1 MNRGIIP
8 PVQSGNDP
16 LNLSQN
22 DRTQTGKNMELNK
35 LSLSELKRQ
44 KTRIEAE
51 INRRTINSKRD
62 LLKKVQKLAA
72 EAGVP
77 LSELLGKKEAAP
89 KAAKT
94 GKAAVKKTRGSKG
107 KVAPKYRNPADASQ
121 TWTGRGRQPL
131 WVSGY
136 TATGKSITD
145 LLIK

>member
-1 MNRGIIP
+1 
-8 PVQSGNDP
+8 
-16 LNLSQN
+16 
-22 DRTQTGKNMELNK
+22 MELNK

-44 KTRIEAE
+44 KGRIETE
-51 INRRTINSKRD
+51 IARRSETSKRD

-77 LSELLGKKEAAP
+77 LSELLGVKKEPKTAAR
-89 KAAKT
+89 KAT
-94 GKAAVKKTRGSKG
+94 PKKTRGSKG

-136 TATGKSITD
+136 VASGKSIND
-145 LLIK
+145 LLI

>member
-1 MNRGIIP
+1 M
-8 PVQSGNDP
+8 V
-16 LNLSQN
+16 LS
-22 DRTQTGKNMELNK
+22 K
-35 LSLSELKRQ
+35 LSLTELQRQ

-51 INRRTINSKRD
+51 IARRSVNSKRD
-62 LLKKVQKLAA
+62 LLKKVQKLAD

-77 LSELLGKKEAAP
+77 LSELLGTKAP
-89 KAAKT
+89 KATKSA
-94 GKAAVKKTRGSKG
+94 KAAPKKTRGSKG

-136 TATGKSITD
+136 VSSGKAITD

>member
-1 MNRGIIP
+1 M
-8 PVQSGNDP
+8 
-16 LNLSQN
+16 
-22 DRTQTGKNMELNK
+22 NMELNK

-51 INRRTINSKRD
+51 IARRSLNSKRD
-62 LLKKVQKLAA
+62 LLKKVQKMAA

-77 LSELLGKKEAAP
+77 LSELLGTKKESV
-89 KAAKT
+89 AAKT
-94 GKAAVKKTRGSKG
+94 PKASKATAKKTRGSKG
-107 KVAPKYRNPADASQ
+107 KVAPKYRNPADAAQ

-136 TATGKSITD
+136 TATGKPITD